1 MVSTWIKIAQFS
13 IVIITE
19 VIKLLNEFDYENEN
33 A

>member
-13 IVIITE
+13 IAIITE
-19 VIKLLNEFDYENEN
+19 VIKLLNELDYEKEN